1 MDAVFGRLWLVVVE
15 IQQRRF
21 PGSDESG
28 IGAFDVPFSG
38 GILHGNSTLDEV
50 KVTAPVGHDIAHI
63 HWPAELVQMPL
74 GFARGGREKRKPQ
87 CLGNAAGGLVEP
99 MQVEAQ

>member
-1 MDAVFGRLWLVVVE
+1 MDAVFRGLWLIVVK

-28 IGAFDVPFSG
+28 IGAFDVPISR
-38 GILHGNSTLDEV
+38 GILYGNSALDEV
-50 KVTAPVGHDIAHI
+50 KVTAPVGHDIAHLD
-63 HWPAELVQMPL
+63 WPAELVQMPL

-87 CLGNAAGGLVEP
+87 RLGNAAGGLVEP
-99 MQVEAQ
+99 VQVEAQ